1 MQSMTSDLQVVPMPL
16 GKWSCSRCGLAYRDP
31 ALPRAAH
38 FESGYAL
45 YAHAPGGSAEH
56 KRQSEYAA
64 WIAGVVGSAAHV
76 LDVGCGNGSLLVA
89 LQQLWPASTL
99 MGCDV
104 SPDAV
109 RCARDAG
116 LDVWTGSLA
125 DRPAGSSVDLVISV
139 NVIEHVA
146 DPHAFV
152 AALAGAVS
160 DAGRV
165 VLICPDGRRA
175 GIELLIADHL
185 FSFDAHHLE
194 AMLAA
199 AGLTPR
205 HWDSAPRRLGKFQMV
220 VASRGAA
227 PASVPPRH
235 PGDLLVARQNY
246 LAAWQQLDAALVGR
260 LPVEV
265 VCFGAGEA
273 AGLLR
278 TYAPRAWSRVTCCV
292 TDADVTGTFGERP
305 LVPLDDVPPD
315 ATVVVGVRPQD
326 QPVVADRLRARC
338 RGVVTW
344 YDLVPADVA

>member
-1 MQSMTSDLQVVPMPL
+1 MQSMSSDWQVVAMPL
-16 GKWSCSRCGLAYRDP
+16 GKWSCTRCGLAYRDP
-31 ALPRAAH
+31 ALPHPAD

-56 KRQSEYAA
+56 QRQSEYAA
-64 WIAGVVGSAAHV
+64 WIAEAAGSATRV

-99 MGCDV
+99 MGCDL

-109 RCARDAG
+109 RCAQAAG

-125 DRPAGSSVDLVISV
+125 DRSLGSCADLVMSV
-139 NVIEHVA
+139 NVIEHTA

-160 DAGRV
+160 DAGKV

-175 GIELLIADHL
+175 GVELLIADHL

-194 AMLAA
+194 ALCAA
-199 AGLTPR
+199 AALTPV
-205 HWDSAPRRLGKFQMV
+205 HWCRAPRRLGAFQML
-220 VASRGAA
+220 VASRDGV
-227 PASVPPRH
+227 PSSVPARDP
-235 PGDLLVARQNY
+235 DELLVARRKY
-246 LAAWQQLDAALVGR
+246 LAAWQQLEASVKSR
-260 LPVEV
+260 LPPEI

-278 TYAPRAWSRVTCCV
+278 AYAPGVWARVTSCA
-292 TDADVTGTFGERP
+292 TDADVAGTFGDRP
-305 LVPLDDVPPD
+305 VVSLDDVPAD
-315 ATVVVGVRPQD
+315 AAVLVGVRPQD
-326 QPVVADRLRARC
+326 QPVVAERLRQRF
-338 RGVVTW
+338 RNVVTW
-344 YDLVPADVA
+344 YDFVPADDA